1 MRFRSFSTTLTVTTT
16 LLLTA
21 GPAVAA
27 AAKPAPTTTAQP
39 RSRTVTY
46 EGVSLRV
53 PASWPVLNLTRHPS
67 ACPRLDVHAVYIG
80 RPGPAPLCPADLAG
94 KATAVQL
101 QAASPDSPDLRQATR
116 ATVIGGK
123 PARTNADA
131 AQTHTIIDVLPS
143 AGIEVSLSYGG
154 SPAQARSIEKSI

>member
-1 MRFRSFSTTLTVTTT
+1 MRFRSFSTTLTITTT

-27 AAKPAPTTTAQP
+27 VAGTPAQP

-46 EGVSLRV
+46 EGVSIRV
-53 PASWPVLNLTRHPS
+53 PASWPVLNLARHPR
-67 ACPRLDVHAVYIG
+67 ACPRLDVHAVYLG
-80 RPGPAPLCPADLAG
+80 RPGPAPLCPAGLAG
-94 KATAVQL
+94 KTTAVQL

-131 AQTHTIIDVLPS
+131 AQTHTIIDVLP
-143 AGIEVSLSYGG
+143 
-154 SPAQARSIEKSI
+154 